1 MTSNYNDQSNIG
13 SIVCIFSIFIGGYLI
28 FKIYKNIKKFNK
40 EKEKQRI
47 IRNKGFNVL
56 ITNV

>member
-1 MTSNYNDQSNIG
+1 MTSNLYDQFNIG
-13 SIVCIFSIFIGGYLI
+13 SIGCIFIGGYLI

-40 EKEKQRI
+40 EREKQRI
-47 IRNKGFNVL
+47 IKNKGFNIL

>member
-1 MTSNYNDQSNIG
+1 MTNNYNDQSNIG
-13 SIVCIFSIFIGGYLI
+13 SIVSIFSTCIGGYLI

-40 EKEKQRI
+40 EREKQRI
-47 IRNKGFNVL
+47 IKNKGFNIL

>member
-1 MTSNYNDQSNIG
+1 MTNNYNDQSNIG
-13 SIVCIFSIFIGGYLI
+13 SIVYIFIGGYLI

-40 EKEKQRI
+40 EREKQRI
-47 IRNKGFNVL
+47 IKNKGFNIL